1 MQEHFVLGMTMEVL
15 LPSLCLKICLAI
27 IFIVNTF
34 ITTFAINM
42 NVD

>member
-1 MQEHFVLGMTMEVL
+1 MQEHFVLGVTMEVL
-15 LPSLCLKICLAI
+15 LPSLCLNLVAI

-34 ITTFAINM
+34 ITTFAINI